1 MLWLLNTILQ
11 SNIVSFEGQD
21 VDIGLPIG
29 YYTSQWFANWYL
41 LDHFIK
47 EKLHIRCY
55 VRYMDD
61 MIMFG
66 KNKKELK
73 CCLEKI
79 REFLKTLDLD
89 IKGNWQIFRFDYID
103 KNGKRKG
110 RPLDF
115 IGFKFYRDKTILR
128 KPIMYKATRKAS
140 KLEKKEKLTWY
151 DACQVLSYMGYFK
164 HSDTWLI
171 REKYIAKKISIK
183 ACKSVISKHS
193 KSLNLQKKQNSD
205 KIKEKGEQ
213 NGDNIQK
220 SRKD

>member
-1 MLWLLNTILQ
+1 
-11 SNIVSFEGQD
+11 
-21 VDIGLPIG
+21 
-29 YYTSQWFANWYL
+29 
-41 LDHFIK
+41 
-47 EKLHIRCY
+47 
-55 VRYMDD
+55 
-61 MIMFG
+61 MFG

-151 DACQVLSYMGYFK
+151 DACQVLSYI
-164 HSDTWLI
+164 W
-171 REKYIAKKISIK
+171 
-183 ACKSVISKHS
+183 VIS
-193 KSLNLQKKQNSD
+193 
-205 KIKEKGEQ
+205 
-213 NGDNIQK
+213 NIQIHG
-220 SRKD
+220 

>member
-1 MLWLLNTILQ
+1 M
-11 SNIVSFEGQD
+11 
-21 VDIGLPIG
+21 
-29 YYTSQWFANWYL
+29 
-41 LDHFIK
+41 
-47 EKLHIRCY
+47 
-55 VRYMDD
+55 
-61 MIMFG
+61 
-66 KNKKELK
+66 
-73 CCLEKI
+73 
-79 REFLKTLDLD
+79 
-89 IKGNWQIFRFDYID
+89 
-103 KNGKRKG
+103 
-110 RPLDF
+110 
-115 IGFKFYRDKTILR
+115 
-128 KPIMYKATRKAS
+128 
-140 KLEKKEKLTWY
+140 TWY